1 MKKVTLLFAFVL
13 AISLSVMAQKTSWQ
27 IDPAHSKIGFT
38 VSHLVISE
46 VEGQFKKV
54 DAKLVSTNPDFTD
67 SQIEFSADVNSIDTE
82 NEDRDKH
89 LKSADFFDAAKHDK
103 IKFVS
108 KSFKKVSG
116 NNYKLTGDLT
126 IKGVTKPV
134 VLDVVYGGT
143 AKDPYGNTKA
153 GFKVTGKVNRKDY
166 GLTWNALTE
175 AGGAVVG
182 DEVNLI
188 GKLELQQIKL
198 ASK

>member
-13 AISLSVMAQKTSWQ
+13 AMSLSVIAQKTSWQ

>member
-1 MKKVTLLFAFVL
+1 MKKVTFLFAFVM
-13 AISLSVMAQKTSWQ
+13 AMSLSVVAQKTSWQ

-38 VSHLVISE
+38 VTHLVISE
-46 VEGQFKKV
+46 VEGSFKKV
-54 DAKLVSTNPDFTD
+54 DAKMVSTKPDFTD

-89 LKSADFFDAAKHDK
+89 LKSADFFDAANHDK

-108 KSFKKVSG
+108 KTFKKVSG
-116 NNYKLTGDLT
+116 NEYKLTGDLT

-134 VLDVVYGGT
+134 TLDVVYGGT

-153 GFKVTGKVNRKDY
+153 GFKVNGKISRKEY
-166 GLTWNALTE
+166 GLTWNTLTE

-182 DEVNLI
+182 DEVELV
-188 GKLELQQIKL
+188 GKIQLQQIKL
-198 ASK
+198 ASN

>member
-1 MKKVTLLFAFVL
+1 MKKVVLLFAFVL
-13 AISLSVMAQKTSWQ
+13 TLSLSVIAQKTSWQ

-38 VSHLVISE
+38 VTHLVISE
-46 VEGQFKKV
+46 VEGSFNKV
-54 DAKLVSTNPDFTD
+54 DGKLVSTKPDFTD
-67 SQIEFSADVNSIDTE
+67 SQIEFTADVNSIDTD

-103 IKFVS
+103 ISFVS

-116 NNYKLTGDLT
+116 NNYKLAGDLT

-134 VLDVVYGGT
+134 TFDVVYGGT

-153 GFKVTGKVNRKDY
+153 GFKVTGKISRKDY
-166 GLTWNALTE
+166 GLTWNTLTE

-182 DEVNLI
+182 DEVNLV
-188 GKLELQQIKL
+188 GKIQLQQIKL
-198 ASK
+198 ASN

>member
-1 MKKVTLLFAFVL
+1 MKKVTFLFAFVM
-13 AISLSVMAQKTSWQ
+13 AMSLSVVGQKTSWQ

-38 VSHLVISE
+38 VTHLVISE
-46 VEGQFKKV
+46 VEGSFKKV
-54 DAKLVSTNPDFTD
+54 DAKMVSTNPDFTD

-108 KSFKKVSG
+108 KTFKKVSD

-134 VLDVVYGGT
+134 TLDVVYGGT

-153 GFKVTGKVNRKDY
+153 GFKVNGKISRKEY
-166 GLTWNALTE
+166 GLTWNTLTE

-182 DEVNLI
+182 DEVELT
-188 GKLELQQIKL
+188 GKIQLQQIKL
-198 ASK
+198 ASN

>member
-13 AISLSVMAQKTSWQ
+13 AMSLSVMAQKTSWQ

-54 DAKLVSTNPDFTD
+54 DAKLVSINPDFTD

>member
-1 MKKVTLLFAFVL
+1 MKKVTLLFAFVI
-13 AISLSVMAQKTSWQ
+13 AASLSVFAQKTSWQ

-54 DAKLVSTNPDFTD
+54 DAKMVSTNQDFTD
-67 SQIEFSADVNSIDTE
+67 SQIEFTADVNSIDTE

-108 KSFKKVSG
+108 KTFKKVSG

-126 IKGVTKPV
+126 IKGITKPV
-134 VLDVVYGGT
+134 TLDVVYGGT

-153 GFKVTGKVNRKDY
+153 GFKVNGKISRKEY
-166 GLTWNALTE
+166 GLTWNTLTE

-182 DEVNLI
+182 DEVELV
-188 GKLELQQIKL
+188 GKLQLQQIKL
-198 ASK
+198 ASN